1 MQKKL
6 ELSLNAALLDIIHK
20 EIDHQGIISFARYME
35 LALYTNRLGYYSS
48 DLKKFGKQGDFVTA
62 PEISPLF
69 TQCLAKQI
77 QEIINAI
84 KEADILEFGAGSGKM
99 AMDLLTELEKLGCLP
114 RHYYILEL
122 SASLKERQKILFEK
136 EIPKL
141 LHRIQWLEHLPSS
154 GFKGAIIANEVIDA
168 MPVHK
173 FNIKFIPDG
182 LPRAQSNGGLSRGR
196 SAALQLDQARGF
208 IPRAKSN
215 QLNEIYVAKKNG
227 EFIWQED
234 KASTPELKQRINAVA
249 DILMNYQAAG
259 YDLPDKYES
268 EINLLLPGWLNALN
282 QCINQAVVILL
293 DYGYP
298 RHEYYHPQRSMGT
311 LMCHY
316 QHRVHSDPLI
326 LTGLQDIT
334 AHVDFSLLAESAM
347 AAGFTVSGYT
357 DQAHFLFNCGLMD
370 LLNSN
375 NIHTAEKLAVNQQ
388 VKLLTLPSEMGE
400 LIKVMA
406 LNKNIELSPLG
417 FQHNDKRVKL

>member
-6 ELSLNAALLDIIHK
+6 ESSLNAQLLDIIYK
-20 EIDHQGIISFARYME
+20 EIDRHSIISFARYME
-35 LALYTNRLGYYSS
+35 LALYTPGLGYYSS
-48 DLKKFGKQGDFVTA
+48 DLEKFGRQGDFVTA

-77 QEIINAI
+77 QQIINAI
-84 KEADILEFGAGSGKM
+84 KEADVLEFGAGSGKM
-99 AMDLLTELEKLGCLP
+99 ALDLLIELEKLDCLP

-122 SASLKERQKILFEK
+122 SANLKERQRNLFKK
-136 EIPKL
+136 EIPSL
-141 LHRIQWLEHLPSS
+141 FHRIQWLEHLPSS
-154 GFKGAIIANEVIDA
+154 GFKGAMIANEVIDA

-173 FNIKFIPDG
+173 FKIKT
-182 LPRAQSNGGLSRGR
+182 S
-196 SAALQLDQARGF
+196 
-208 IPRAKSN
+208 
-215 QLNEIYVAKKNG
+215 NEIYVAKKKG
-227 EFIWQED
+227 QLIWQED
-234 KASTPELKQRINAVA
+234 TPSTPQLKHRMNAVS
-249 DILMNYQAAG
+249 DILMNYQAYG
-259 YDLPDKYES
+259 YDLPDQYES
-268 EINLLLPGWLNALN
+268 EINLLLPSWLNALSHS
-282 QCINQAVVILL
+282 IDQAVVILL

-316 QHRVHSDPLI
+316 QHRAHSDPLI

-334 AHVDFSLLAESAM
+334 AHVDFSLLAESAL

-370 LLNSN
+370 LLKN
-375 NIHTAEKLAVNQQ
+375 NTPTAETLAINQQ
-388 VKLLTLPSEMGE
+388 IKLLTLPSEMGE

-417 FQHNDKRVKL
+417 FQQNDKRAKLFQ